1 MASDENLLK
10 QIIGLYLEIIY
21 KDVLL
26 VIFKNNEKTVR
37 IDGKISYTMFSN
49 QSRNNIGMII

>member
-10 QIIGLYLEIIY
+10 QIIGLYLKIIY

-26 VIFKNNEKTVR
+26 VILKKNEKT
-37 IDGKISYTMFSN
+37 IWE
-49 QSRNNIGMII
+49 

>member
-37 IDGKISYTMFSN
+37 IDGKNLLRNVF
-49 QSRNNIGMII
+49 QSI

>member
-10 QIIGLYLEIIY
+10 QIIDLYLKIIY

-26 VIFKNNEKTVR
+26 VILKNNEK
-37 IDGKISYTMFSN
+37 IMWE
-49 QSRNNIGMII
+49 

>member
-10 QIIGLYLEIIY
+10 QIIGLYLKITY

-26 VIFKNNEKTVR
+26 VILKKNEKT
-37 IDGKISYTMFSN
+37 IWE
-49 QSRNNIGMII
+49 